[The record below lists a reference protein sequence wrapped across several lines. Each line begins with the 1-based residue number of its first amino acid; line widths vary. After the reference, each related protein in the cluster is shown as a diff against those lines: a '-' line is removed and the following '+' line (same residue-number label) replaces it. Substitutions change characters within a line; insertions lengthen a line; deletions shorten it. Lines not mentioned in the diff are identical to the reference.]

1 MHIKTKKE
9 FNMFHLMDKYEDEFK
24 LKRILTSFYN
34 RVSSEVNVKHFF
46 MDLSLEKMLQ
56 DVDHYNQFILDKPDR
71 IYTAE
76 PSQTADSSTQI
87 GSSSFKE
94 ICHHLVEVLKEEAI
108 QEEDIPRFVTDVMEI
123 VEESKAES
131 SDRISTVYEAETLNY
146 EHLVEILAKART
158 KAELDEENVLTVR
171 VSGVQVPINI
181 KINKKHQYLLIFG
194 KVECKTHDQ
203 KALDEIIN
211 KANIVVIGEKT
222 IFEEGNKISGK
233 SHNLKVV
240 ESFDQINFESGD
252 KFFLDI
258 SNGKNHK
265 YKLSEC
271 SKESGESVLDSLNL
285 ALDLAKENKIDAIN
299 FGPFNKTSL
308 KLGGN
313 KFSDELHLMAEKLE
327 VKNFFCEFNVV
338 DNFWTARV
346 TSHIPISEV
355 PSHIK
360 KEKIIKPIK
369 LINEAMKLNGV
380 KKPRVAVQALNP
392 HAEFGT
398 EEKDEIIP
406 AIEEAKKLGINA
418 DGPLPCDTSFITA
431 YKNKNHD
438 CIVGMY
444 HDALQSGLKAFGF
457 DRGVT
462 VQGGLPVPITT
473 PAHGTAFDIAG
484 KNEANLEPTLN
495 SFKIALTMAENK
507 NKA

>member
-1 MHIKTKKE
+1 MPQNK
-9 FNMFHLMDKYEDEFK
+9 
-24 LKRILTSFYN
+24 
-34 RVSSEVNVKHFF
+34 
-46 MDLSLEKMLQ
+46 
-56 DVDHYNQFILDKPDR
+56 
-71 IYTAE
+71 
-76 PSQTADSSTQI
+76 
-87 GSSSFKE
+87 
-94 ICHHLVEVLKEEAI
+94 
-108 QEEDIPRFVTDVMEI
+108 
-123 VEESKAES
+123 
-131 SDRISTVYEAETLNY
+131 
-146 EHLVEILAKART
+146 
-158 KAELDEENVLTVR
+158 
-171 VSGVQVPINI
+171 INI
-181 KINKKHQYLLIFG
+181 AILLGDPSGIGPELVSKLLTEKI
-194 KVECKTHDQ
+194 TDS
-203 KALDEIIN
+203 
-211 KANIVVIGEKT
+211 ANVVVIGEKN
-222 IFEEGNKISGK
+222 ILEDGNKISG
-233 SHNLKVV
+233 SSQNLKYVDN
-240 ESFDQINFESGD
+240 FDQINFEEGN

-258 SNGKNHK
+258 SNGKNHS

-271 SKESGESVLDSLNL
+271 SKESGESVLSALNL
-285 ALDLAKENKIDAIN
+285 ALELAKENKIHAIN

-313 KFSDELHLMAEKLE
+313 KYSDELHLMAEKLE
-327 VKNFFCEFNVV
+327 VKNFFCEFNVI

-346 TSHIPISEV
+346 TSHIPIKEV
-355 PSHIK
+355 PDHVK
-360 KEKIIKPIK
+360 KEKIMKPIK
-369 LINEAMKLNGV
+369 LINEAMKLNGIKV
-380 KKPRVAVQALNP
+380 PRVAVQALNP